1 MPGKNLRELGGKS
14 LIQRAIETAQAT
26 PEIGRL
32 IVSTDSESIARE
44 AKRLGA
50 EVPFMRPRELA
61 TDESPELLSW
71 RHALNELQRLEGAI
85 PQAIVS
91 VPTTAPLRLPEDIS
105 GCIRVFESSGAD
117 LSLVTSVASHN
128 PYFNMIEVSEPGP
141 IWVPMLRSSAS
152 LRRQDAP
159 VVHEITT
166 VAYVARSEYV
176 LSCESLF
183 EGNVHNFEVPRER
196 AIDVD
201 TELDLT
207 IAGILLAERD
217 KRSDS

>member
-1 MPGKNLRELGGKS
+1 MPGKNLREIGGKS
-14 LIQRAIETAQAT
+14 LLQRAIETAQAT
-26 PEIGRL
+26 PEIDRL

-44 AKRLGA
+44 ATRHGA
-50 EVPFMRPRELA
+50 EVPFMRPAELA

-71 RHALNELQRLEGAI
+71 RHVLNELQRLEGAI
-85 PQAIVS
+85 PEVMVS
-91 VPTTAPLRLPEDIS
+91 VPTTAPLRLPDDIS
-105 GCIRVFESSGAD
+105 GCIRVFESSSAD
-117 LSLVTSVASHN
+117 LCLVTSVASHN
-128 PYFNMIEVSEPGP
+128 PYFNMIEVSESGP
-141 IWVPMLRSSAS
+141 IRVPMLPAGAS
-152 LRRQDAP
+152 ERRQDAP

-166 VAYVARSEYV
+166 VAYVAKSEYI

-183 EGNVHNFEVPRER
+183 EGKVHNFEVPRER

-207 IAGILLAERD
+207 IAGILLVERD